1 MRENVQSNHL
11 RASLGQIFLSYQQV
25 AGHCRNIKNENL
37 ATSKLIEIFFFIF
50 ERVFF
55 WFLYNLTTKVF
66 SYWITLKI
74 EFESLYFV
82 KQKKLIIPMYIFC
95 QGSVWAY
102 SPCQS
107 IIFEVSP
114 GFEGEKPP
122 ERGTGMIHG
131 NQHAKL
137 WNNLSCKY
145 YCQKEIERTKM
156 YIFELKGRLK
166 GGTGMIQ
173 VNPQAK

>member
-1 MRENVQSNHL
+1 M
-11 RASLGQIFLSYQQV
+11 
-25 AGHCRNIKNENL
+25 IKI
-37 ATSKLIEIFFFIF
+37 SSFIF

-55 WFLYNLTTKVF
+55 LIPVQCDKEAFG
-66 SYWITLKI
+66 YWITLKI
-74 EFESLYFV
+74 EFESLCIV
-82 KQKKLIIPMYIFC
+82 KHKDLTIPMYIFC

-145 YCQKEIERTKM
+145 YCQK
-156 YIFELKGRLK
+156 
-166 GGTGMIQ
+166 
-173 VNPQAK
+173 

>member
-1 MRENVQSNHL
+1 MGIGHESIFDSWLNIEILRENVQSNHL

-37 ATSKLIEIFFFIF
+37 ATSKLIEISSFIF

-55 WFLYNLTTKVF
+55 LISVQSDKKAFGN
-66 SYWITLKI
+66 WITLKI
-74 EFESLYFV
+74 EFESLCIV
-82 KQKKLIIPMYIFC
+82 KHEDLTIPMYIFC

-114 GFEGEKPP
+114 GFEGE
-122 ERGTGMIHG
+122 
-131 NQHAKL
+131 
-137 WNNLSCKY
+137 
-145 YCQKEIERTKM
+145 
-156 YIFELKGRLK
+156 
-166 GGTGMIQ
+166 
-173 VNPQAK
+173 